1 MKVTQGTGADF
12 TTARLDAI
20 RTAGA
25 RKNLVFSI
33 PEEPEPSARR
43 AREAPSERD
52 HKRPRERDTLA
63 ERPFESNATAWA
75 GPLLTPVTPTPPTS
89 TSARDPAEALPASF
103 DRAVRKADPGSDPQ
117 PEHAP
122 TESKAATASSVVPT
136 PTMPGSAPSQQ
147 PNARLPLDPTK
158 NETDGA
164 SKARSSATPTLP
176 VDGAASHR
184 MASPDGTPATGA
196 AQTTGAPLATVA
208 AQAAQTAVET
218 VVVPTGVMA
227 AQVPMVS
234 GTKSLATDPALP
246 KTAETA
252 APVTTLP
259 TVTGGLQTVS
269 QRQTDNGLT
278 PVNASAQGAFPEG
291 SDPLRTRL
299 QDALRSSVHQ
309 RVLQQSATGE
319 VVLPGLGRVSVSA
332 HAEDASVAVEVH
344 AAQAATARLLHA
356 SAGEIAADVLAAEIP
371 LSTLSFAGAGTWSQS
386 DAHAPPPE
394 RDATQRGGTQEEA
407 PTTPS
412 TRSVPTPA
420 GRVRIVL

>member
-1 MKVTQGTGADF
+1 MKVTQGIGADF
-12 TTARLDAI
+12 TTARLEAI
-20 RTAGA
+20 RTSGA
-25 RKNLVFSI
+25 RENPMFSI
-33 PEEPEPSARR
+33 PEEPEPPPRR

-52 HKRPRERDTLA
+52 HKRTRERDTLA
-63 ERPFESNATAWA
+63 EHPFESNATAWA

-89 TSARDPAEALPASF
+89 TSAHDTAEALPPSF
-103 DRAVRKADPGSDPQ
+103 DRAVRKADPGSNPK

-122 TESKAATASSVVPT
+122 NESKAATASSVVPT
-136 PTMPGSAPSQQ
+136 MPGAAPSQQ
-147 PNARLPLDPTK
+147 PGARLPLDPPK

-164 SKARSSATPTLP
+164 AKARSTATPT

-184 MASPDGTPATGA
+184 MAPPDGTPATGA
-196 AQTTGAPLATVA
+196 AETTGAPLATVA

-218 VVVPTGVMA
+218 VVVPTGVMP
-227 AQVPMVS
+227 AQGPMVP

-246 KTAETA
+246 KTAEKA
-252 APVTTLP
+252 APVTTVP
-259 TVTGGLQTVS
+259 TVAGALPTVS

-299 QDALRSSVHQ
+299 QDALRSSIHQ
-309 RVLQQSATGE
+309 RVLQQAANGE

-356 SAGEIAADVLAAEIP
+356 SAGEIAADVLAADIP

-394 RDATQRGGTQEEA
+394 RDATQRGGMQEET

-412 TRSVPTPA
+412 TRSIPTPA